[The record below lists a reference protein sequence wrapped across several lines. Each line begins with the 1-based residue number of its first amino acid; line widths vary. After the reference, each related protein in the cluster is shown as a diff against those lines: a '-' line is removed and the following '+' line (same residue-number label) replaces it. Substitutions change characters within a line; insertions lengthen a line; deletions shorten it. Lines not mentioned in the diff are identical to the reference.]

1 MGKYKAVTC
10 LGRQPDSTTYI
21 LNRDIQLTMKGD
33 VIPPEQREFVW
44 VEEILAKTSII
55 PTDVPLVDPEEC
67 ITFYDLISTL
77 CGVLGKGNLYSGI
90 MVLGKLY
97 MYSSTLEM

>member
-10 LGRQPDSTTYI
+10 IGRQPDSDTYV
-21 LNRDIQLTMKGD
+21 LSCDVQFKMNGD
-33 VIPPEQREFVW
+33 VIPTEEQEFIW

-55 PTDVPLVDPEEC
+55 PAELLLVDPEER
-67 ITFYDLISTL
+67 ITLNDLISTL

-90 MVLGKLY
+90 MILGKFMAIQIL
-97 MYSSTLEM
+97 